1 MSMDKKLKN
10 RGITMLAAFFVIRV
24 TIFMPIFNGHN
35 VLDFMDNLYNSI
47 SKGSA
52 YFIPQVMEKAKQYE
66 GTAVDLELV
75 MKDEQQA
82 EQSAK
87 LLEAGGATVA
97 VTGSTMKVTGDL
109 GAILQNVL
117 ADSDAM
123 YANDGAK
130 LVEKYG
136 YNERLVLYNWYN
148 TLKATQKNL
157 NKQKNFEQAD
167 IVSRVI
173 KRAVQVSYN
182 YYTIKPQSIKDA
194 LLLVTLSLG
203 FYVFYTLWYGFG
215 IMYIFEGLGLKI
227 GH

>member
-1 MSMDKKLKN
+1 MSMEKKLKT
-10 RGITMLAAFFVIRV
+10 RGIIMLAMFFVVLCI
-24 TIFMPIFNGHN
+24 IFMPIFKGHN
-35 VLDFMDNLYNSI
+35 GLDFMDNLFNSI

-52 YFIPQVMEKAKQYE
+52 YFIPQLMEKAKQHE
-66 GTAVDLELV
+66 GTAVDLELA

-82 EQSAK
+82 QQSAK

-109 GAILQNVL
+109 GAILQNAL
-117 ADSDAM
+117 ADSDVM
-123 YANDGAK
+123 FANDGAK

-136 YNERLVLYNWYN
+136 FNERLVLYNWYN
-148 TLKATQKNL
+148 TLKSIQKNL
-157 NKQKNFEQAD
+157 NKQKNFEQAN

-173 KRAVQVSYN
+173 KRGVQVSYN
-182 YYTIKPQSIKDA
+182 FYTIKPKSIKDA

-203 FYVFYTLWYGFG
+203 FYIIYTLWYGFG
-215 IMYIFEGLGLKI
+215 IMYLFEGLGLKI

>member
-1 MSMDKKLKN
+1 MSMEKKLKN
-10 RGITMLAAFFVIRV
+10 RGITMLASFFVILV
-24 TIFMPIFNGHN
+24 IIFLPIFKGHN
-35 VLDFMDNLYNSI
+35 GLDFMDNLYNSI

>member
-1 MSMDKKLKN
+1 MSMKKKLKK
-10 RGITMLAAFFVIRV
+10 RGIMMLATFFVVLVI
-24 TIFMPIFNGHN
+24 IFLPIFNGHN
-35 VLDFMDNLYNSI
+35 GLDFMDNLYNSI

-52 YFIPQVMEKAKQYE
+52 YFIPQVIENAKQHE

-82 EQSAK
+82 QQSVK

-130 LVEKYG
+130 LVGKYG

-148 TLKATQKNL
+148 ILKATQKNL

-182 YYTIKPQSIKDA
+182 YYTINPQSIKDA

-215 IMYIFEGLGLKI
+215 IMYLFEGLGLKI